1 MALTRPK
8 YSQIYDTDWKQ
19 SVRVATVG
27 SDVGNLTVG
36 NTQPNTLDG
45 VSLAYQD
52 RILVKD
58 QTRGLEN
65 GIYWVLSV
73 GTGSNGWWARTA
85 DANADSFVTSGLTV
99 DVTTGNVNL
108 GKQFKL
114 ITQDPISLGNTALTF
129 STIGAT
135 AGGAN
140 TQVQFNDTSSLL
152 GGSPAFTFN
161 KTSNV
166 LTVTGNV
173 SATNFIGSG
182 QYLTGITTY
191 SNANVASYLPVYSG
205 NVSATN
211 FIGSGQY
218 LTGITTYSN
227 ANVASYLPTYSGN
240 ISTSNLAASF
250 GVFTN
255 NLYFANGA
263 PYSFGS
269 PNSISNNASNVIV
282 TDNYV
287 NVAIA
292 SSNVAAFSSA
302 GLTTTGNLNVGGNI
316 SSPATISG
324 AYITASTATFGNISA
339 VTFGNASAIYN
350 GATFNATGNVSAAV
364 YTGGAINVSGNILST
379 GAVHN
384 SLTVNGTV
392 NTNVASA
399 ASTILA
405 GAVGVTGNI
414 IANASV
420 IYGNTSGGYG
430 VRQFFNPITNS
441 LDTVFG

>member
-240 ISTSNLAASF
+240 VSATNFIGSGQYLTGITTYSNANVASYLPVYSGNVSATNFIGSGQYLTGITTYSNANVASYLPTYSGNISTSNLAASF

-282 TDNYV
+282 TASYV

-302 GLTTTGNLNVGGNI
+302 GLTTTGNLNVGGNL
-316 SSPATISG
+316 
-324 AYITASTATFGNISA
+324 
-339 VTFGNASAIYN
+339 V
-350 GATFNATGNVSAAV
+350 
-364 YTGGAINVSGNILST
+364 VSGN
-379 GAVHN
+379 
-384 SLTVNGTV
+384 LTVTGTTTTV
-392 NTNVASA
+392 NTEIINQSEV
-399 ASTILA
+399 
-405 GAVGVTGNI
+405 VTGNLT
-414 IANASV
+414 ANSFV
-420 IYGNTSGGYG
+420 LGTTNTDIVNLGYFISFMMG
-430 VRQFFNPITNS
+430 
-441 LDTVFG
+441 

>member
-191 SNANVASYLPVYSG
+191 SNANVASYLPTYSG

-211 FIGSGQY
+211 FIGSGQYLTGITTYSNANVASYLPTYSGNVSAAYFIGSGQY

-302 GLTTTGNLNVGGNI
+302 GLTTTGNLNVGGNL
-316 SSPATISG
+316 
-324 AYITASTATFGNISA
+324 
-339 VTFGNASAIYN
+339 V
-350 GATFNATGNVSAAV
+350 
-364 YTGGAINVSGNILST
+364 VSGN
-379 GAVHN
+379 
-384 SLTVNGTV
+384 LTVTGTTTTV
-392 NTNVASA
+392 NTEIINQSEV
-399 ASTILA
+399 
-405 GAVGVTGNI
+405 VTGNLT
-414 IANASV
+414 ANSFV
-420 IYGNTSGGYG
+420 LGTTNTDIVNLGYFISFMMG
-430 VRQFFNPITNS
+430 
-441 LDTVFG
+441 

>member
-282 TDNYV
+282 TASYV

-302 GLTTTGNLNVGGNI
+302 GLTTTGNLNVGGNL
-316 SSPATISG
+316 
-324 AYITASTATFGNISA
+324 
-339 VTFGNASAIYN
+339 V
-350 GATFNATGNVSAAV
+350 
-364 YTGGAINVSGNILST
+364 VSGN
-379 GAVHN
+379 
-384 SLTVNGTV
+384 LTVTGTTTTV
-392 NTNVASA
+392 NTEIINQSEV
-399 ASTILA
+399 
-405 GAVGVTGNI
+405 VTGNLT
-414 IANASV
+414 ANSFV
-420 IYGNTSGGYG
+420 LGTTNTDIVNLGYFISFMMG
-430 VRQFFNPITNS
+430 
-441 LDTVFG
+441 

>member
-240 ISTSNLAASF
+240 VSATNFIGSGQYLTGITTYSNANVASYLPTYSGNVSAAYFIGSGQYLTGITTYSNANVASYLPTYSGNISTSNLAASF

-282 TDNYV
+282 TASYV

-302 GLTTTGNLNVGGNI
+302 GLTTTGNLNVGGNL
-316 SSPATISG
+316 
-324 AYITASTATFGNISA
+324 
-339 VTFGNASAIYN
+339 V
-350 GATFNATGNVSAAV
+350 
-364 YTGGAINVSGNILST
+364 VSGN
-379 GAVHN
+379 
-384 SLTVNGTV
+384 LTVTGTTTTV
-392 NTNVASA
+392 NTEIINQSEV
-399 ASTILA
+399 
-405 GAVGVTGNI
+405 VTGNLT
-414 IANASV
+414 ANSFV
-420 IYGNTSGGYG
+420 LGTTNTDIVNLGYFISFMMG
-430 VRQFFNPITNS
+430 
-441 LDTVFG
+441 

>member
-191 SNANVASYLPVYSG
+191 SNANVASYLPTYSGNVSATNFIGSGQYLTGITTYSNANVASYLPTYSGNVSATNFIGSGQYLTGITTYSNANVASYLPTYSG

-282 TDNYV
+282 TASYV

-302 GLTTTGNLNVGGNI
+302 GLTTTGNLNVGGNL
-316 SSPATISG
+316 
-324 AYITASTATFGNISA
+324 
-339 VTFGNASAIYN
+339 V
-350 GATFNATGNVSAAV
+350 
-364 YTGGAINVSGNILST
+364 VSGN
-379 GAVHN
+379 
-384 SLTVNGTV
+384 LTVTGTTTTV
-392 NTNVASA
+392 NTEIINQSEV
-399 ASTILA
+399 
-405 GAVGVTGNI
+405 VTGNLT
-414 IANASV
+414 ANSFV
-420 IYGNTSGGYG
+420 LGTTNTDIVNLGYFISFMMG
-430 VRQFFNPITNS
+430 
-441 LDTVFG
+441 